1 MKALLSWSGTHK
13 AVGAPEALDHAGVGA
28 DPNGQLLGC
37 GRLGVGGDSVVGLSV
52 DQVMHEF
59 GSFQTHLPERP
70 AFLAPL
76 RPADLSRI
84 QPGAGAGAMRPAP
97 PTASTTGP

>member
-37 GRLGVGGDSVVGLSV
+37 GRLGAGGDSVVGLSV

-70 AFLAPL
+70 AFWRRCGRRTCRAFNQELVRAP
-76 RPADLSRI
+76 
-84 QPGAGAGAMRPAP
+84 
-97 PTASTTGP
+97 